1 LQALRR
7 VHRHA
12 HGEAVVDR
20 RVGNLT
26 TRGSDLRLLP
36 GKGLLGA
43 AVRGKISREIDL
55 SQATKEKATKQ
66 QSVEAV
72 AETRDEA
79 IARLAELQTN
89 IQKQII
95 ETDAEYKAELQQ
107 LHAKAAKV
115 QAEFRAAVA
124 MPKDGAGV

>member
-1 LQALRR
+1 
-7 VHRHA
+7 
-12 HGEAVVDR
+12 
-20 RVGNLT
+20 
-26 TRGSDLRLLP
+26 
-36 GKGLLGA
+36 
-43 AVRGKISREIDL
+43 L